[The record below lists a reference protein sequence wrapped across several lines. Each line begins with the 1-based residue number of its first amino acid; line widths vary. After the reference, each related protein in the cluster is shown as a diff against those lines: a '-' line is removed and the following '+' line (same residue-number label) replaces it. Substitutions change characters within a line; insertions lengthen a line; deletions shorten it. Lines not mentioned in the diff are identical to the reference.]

1 MSIAITCC
9 IVYNTIKGWCFRG
22 GIKMQSKRII
32 TNFIA
37 VLMIMLCAFLS
48 GCGLDNL
55 PKGELIDSSIS
66 PNGKYTVNAYLCSGN
81 ATTDFSVRREVVDS
95 ETSKCRNIYWK
106 YHQEDVSLYWKS
118 DEVVVI
124 NDVELNVLTD
134 KYDWRT
140 D

>member
-1 MSIAITCC
+1 MTEKPKPFASD
-9 IVYNTIKGWCFRG
+9 
-22 GIKMQSKRII
+22 
-32 TNFIA
+32 FI
-37 VLMIMLCAFLS
+37 
-48 GCGLDNL
+48 L
-55 PKGELIDSSIS
+55 PE
-66 PNGKYTVNAYLCSGN
+66 
-81 ATTDFSVRREVVDS
+81 
-95 ETSKCRNIYWK
+95 

>member
-1 MSIAITCC
+1 
-9 IVYNTIKGWCFRG
+9 
-22 GIKMQSKRII
+22 
-32 TNFIA
+32 
-37 VLMIMLCAFLS
+37 MIMLCAFLS

-81 ATTDFSVRREVVDS
+81 ATTDFSVRCEVVDS
-95 ETSKCRNIYWK
+95 ETSKCRNI
-106 YHQEDVSLYWKS
+106 YWKS

>member
-1 MSIAITCC
+1 MC
-9 IVYNTIKGWCFRG
+9 IIRLKVGALRD
-22 GIKMQSKRII
+22 IKMQSKRII
-32 TNFIA
+32 TNFLA

-55 PKGELIDSSIS
+55 PQVELIDSSVS

-81 ATTDFSVRREVVDS
+81 ATTDFSVRCEVVDS

-118 DEVVVI
+118 ENI
-124 NDVELNVLTD
+124 LYYFKEPSELNVLTD

>member
-1 MSIAITCC
+1 
-9 IVYNTIKGWCFRG
+9 
-22 GIKMQSKRII
+22 MQSKRII
-32 TNFIA
+32 TNFLA

-48 GCGLDNL
+48 GFGLDNL
-55 PKGELIDSSIS
+55 PQVKLIDSSVS

-81 ATTDFSVRREVVDS
+81 ATTDFSVRCEVVDS

>member
-1 MSIAITCC
+1 
-9 IVYNTIKGWCFRG
+9 
-22 GIKMQSKRII
+22 MQSKRII
-32 TNFIA
+32 TNFLA
-37 VLMIMLCAFLS
+37 VLMIMLWAFLS

-55 PKGELIDSSIS
+55 PQFELIDSSVS

-81 ATTDFSVRREVVDS
+81 ATTDFSVRCEVVDS

-106 YHQEDVSLYWKS
+106 YHQEDVFLYWKS